1 MKSPRKQ
8 ETTVKS
14 IVIQKQVTKLAKI
27 DEIKQNDSQDFYRSR
42 SVKNV
47 DASTLSILE
56 GNSPNL
62 APRISNLNIV
72 QSRNLMP
79 IHVLPTQIVERKR
92 EENLKY
98 SIKSTLTSKK
108 TKFKKYVDRFESKK
122 ESNFLQATGSTL

>member
-1 MKSPRKQ
+1 M
-8 ETTVKS
+8 
-14 IVIQKQVTKLAKI
+14 
-27 DEIKQNDSQDFYRSR
+27 
-42 SVKNV
+42 

-79 IHVLPTQIVERKR
+79 IHVLPTQIVEKKR
-92 EENLKY
+92 DENLKY

-108 TKFKKYVDRFESKK
+108 TKFKNYVDRFESKK

>member
-1 MKSPRKQ
+1 M
-8 ETTVKS
+8 
-14 IVIQKQVTKLAKI
+14 IQKQVTKLAKI

-79 IHVLPTQIVERKR
+79 IHVLPTQIIERKR